1 MSNNCDIF
9 YNLKKQRIT
18 GKIYSK
24 FFLYP
29 RLRKLLHGYLVD
41 YGAGIGNF
49 SNYYKKFSK
58 VCPAETNLNCIN
70 YMKNLGLN
78 PLIIKNDHVEI
89 QDNFFDSAI
98 LDNVIEHVSNVSKVI
113 TEVKRIVK
121 KDGIIVIGVPGIL
134 GFNTHWD
141 HKFFF
146 DEIEI
151 NKLCKNFNLE
161 LKKFIYAPLFK
172 SDFLS
177 LNLRQ
182 YCIYAKIINKK

>member
-1 MSNNCDIF
+1 MSNNFNI
-9 YNLKKQRIT
+9 YNNLRKQRIT

-24 FFLYP
+24 YFLYP

-49 SNYYKKFSK
+49 SNYYKNFSK
-58 VCPAETNLNCIN
+58 VTPAEINLDCIN
-70 YMKNLGLN
+70 YMKNLGLS
-78 PLIIKNDHVEI
+78 PLIIKNNHLSV
-89 QDNFFDSAI
+89 QDNFFDSAL
-98 LDNVIEHVSNVSKVI
+98 LDNVIEHVSNVPSVI

-121 KDGIIVIGVPGIL
+121 KDGIIVIGVPGVL

-141 HKFFF
+141 HKYFF

-151 NKLCKNFNLE
+151 KKLCKNLDLN

-172 SDFLS
+172 SEFLS
-177 LNLRQ
+177 LHMRQ
-182 YCIYAKIINKK
+182 YCIYAQIQNKK